1 MYNNTD
7 ADVVSCL
14 NQLRKYKEKP
24 VQSWVENIE
33 FEKLSTGAKVAKKI
47 LINPLANYLPAK
59 WFKKWLADGQ
69 SELAL
74 ANWRDPGGWR
84 SMVISYLN
92 EPSTTWDRLLIKGG
106 TIPMALRNRKKLAT
120 RLIAKLI
127 DGLDHEPAEVL
138 GLGAGPA
145 MIIADAMSEAKKD
158 SHATLVDLSS
168 DAFDFGKANAE
179 KLGIAEKMN
188 FIQGDVR
195 DVAPTIK
202 NRIDIVKMIGI
213 LEYLQDDQIAAIANA
228 LSQVMPKDSAIVF
241 NSISKKHGTDRF
253 FRRVFGLNMIHRSA
267 EQLQEIFRAVG
278 FGDYEVFSEPLGVYD
293 VVVGKMVNPKRELT
307 TSNDKD

>member
-1 MYNNTD
+1 M
-7 ADVVSCL
+7 
-14 NQLRKYKEKP
+14 E
-24 VQSWVENIE
+24 SWVENIE
-33 FEKLSTGAKVAKKI
+33 FEKLSTGAKIAKRV

-92 EPSTTWDRLLIKGG
+92 EPNTTWDRLLIKGG

-127 DGLDHEPAEVL
+127 DELDHEPAELL

-145 MIIADAMSEAKKD
+145 MIIADAMTQASKK

-168 DAFDFGKANAE
+168 DAFDFGKQNAE
-179 KLGIAEKMN
+179 KLGIAEQMN

-195 DVAPTIK
+195 DVAPTLK
-202 NRIDIVKMIGI
+202 DRIDIVKMIGI
-213 LEYLQDDQIAAIANA
+213 LEYLQDDQIAAIAKA
-228 LSQVMPKDSAIVF
+228 LSQVMPKDSSIVF

-267 EQLQEIFRAVG
+267 EELQEIFKTVG
-278 FGDYEVFSEPLGVYD
+278 FGNFEQFSEPLGVYN
-293 VVVGKMVNPKRELT
+293 VVVGKMLNAKSASPE
-307 TSNDKD
+307 SSDDKD